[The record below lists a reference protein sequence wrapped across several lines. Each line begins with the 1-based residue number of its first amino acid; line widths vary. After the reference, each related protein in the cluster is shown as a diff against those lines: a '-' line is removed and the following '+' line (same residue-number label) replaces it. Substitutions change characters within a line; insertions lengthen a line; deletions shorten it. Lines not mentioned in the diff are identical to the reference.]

1 MREIMEIIMEW
12 AYPTIGVIMVI
23 LACTL
28 PRLRGRPFLL
38 GYLIIN
44 LIVMILWRIPG
55 LLLRLDVIDP
65 ESLTEIYAKGT
76 LPVNI
81 LGLVGFCLFIPYLL
95 VAGAPAC
102 CDPAMQSNQDYKRTR
117 PMTISRALFSFNG
130 RMCRS
135 DYWLKGFLILLPIGI
150 VNNILAYGVD
160 NDGARTV
167 AIVIGALS
175 IWPGLALVVKRLHD
189 RGRSGWFYLTVLIP
203 LVQIVFAVW
212 ILIEVWFVKGTDGP
226 NRFGEDP
233 LGLIDAQADD
243 GPAEGFPVAP
253 SS

>member
-1 MREIMEIIMEW
+1 MEIVMEW
-12 AYPTIGVIMVI
+12 AYPTIGVVMVI

-28 PRLRGRPFLL
+28 PRLRGRPLLL

-55 LLLRLDVIDP
+55 LLLRLDAIDP
-65 ESLTEIYAKGT
+65 ENLTEIYAKGT

-95 VAGAPAC
+95 VAGAPASR
-102 CDPAMQSNQDYKRTR
+102 DAETGPNQEYRRAR
-117 PMTISRALFSFNG
+117 PMTISRALFSFSG

-135 DYWLKGFLILLPIGI
+135 DYWLKGFLVLLPIGI

-160 NDGARTV
+160 NDGARMV
-167 AIVIGALS
+167 AMVIGILS
-175 IWPGLALVVKRLHD
+175 IWPGFALIVKRLQD
-189 RGRSGWFYLTVLIP
+189 RDRSGWFALTLLIP
-203 LVQIVFAVW
+203 FVGIIFAIW
-212 ILIEVWFVKGTDGP
+212 ILIEVWFLKGTDGP

-233 LGLIDAQADD
+233 LGLIDAQPDD
-243 GPAEGFPVAP
+243 GPAEDSPVAP